1 LLFRLPSFYIVYFR
15 LSKWHRICRIALTF
29 AVHKKALGEARN
41 DRQVVRCFD
50 DGNPFFD
57 PSCERR
63 FRARAVSSTQSYS
76 SQVTLQAKHV
86 SEDFTADAN
95 LDKRVWQKAQWA
107 QFEKS
112 ISGKDEYPENRTRVR
127 RLVGQIRLFR
137 FHLQLRCLNVF
148 EGEDISKERWS
159 YGLVTWLSLPESATR
174 AVLHYYEFEIAP
186 NNQWVDLEIT
196 RGEKP
201 NHDASWNSGFEHAV
215 RVDAKHRVWNAEMRI
230 PLSSMNAAGVK
241 PGIEWRVNFFRAA
254 EKAPIRNENSSHGV
268 RFRRHNVSRSQPLWN
283 PSSCQLAWLA
293 RPIPSADSVDV
304 RPAW

>member
-1 LLFRLPSFYIVYFR
+1 MIARSSGVLMMAI
-15 LSKWHRICRIALTF
+15 LSLIPRASVVF
-29 AVHKKALGEARN
+29 AQGT
-41 DRQVVRCFD
+41 
-50 DGNPFFD
+50 
-57 PSCERR
+57 
-63 FRARAVSSTQSYS
+63 VSSTQSYS

-112 ISGKDEYPENRTRVR
+112 ISGKDKYPENRTRVAAAWSDKY
-127 RLVGQIRLFR
+127 VYFA
-137 FHLQLRCLNVF
+137 FTCNYDVLNVF
-148 EGEDISKERWS
+148 EGEDISKERWE
-159 YGLVTWLSLPESATR
+159 LWTRDVAEVFLNPQPER
-174 AVLHYYEFEIAP
+174 LLHYYEFEIAP

-254 EKAPIRNENSSHGV
+254 EKGPDPQRK
-268 RFRRHNVSRSQPLWN
+268 F
-283 PSSCQLAWLA
+283 LAWS
-293 RPIPSADSVDV
+293 RIPEGTTFHVPSRFGILRLVN
-304 RPAW
+304 